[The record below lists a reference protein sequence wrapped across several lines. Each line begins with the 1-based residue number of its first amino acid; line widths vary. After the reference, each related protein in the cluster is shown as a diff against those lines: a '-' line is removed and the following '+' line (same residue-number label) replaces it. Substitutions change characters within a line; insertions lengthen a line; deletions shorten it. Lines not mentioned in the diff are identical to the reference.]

1 MKLIKIK
8 TVETATNWVKH
19 KDKLTL
25 KTWYKTW
32 DKQVDKHEE
41 IKTETD
47 HYNCVFENSLAKQ
60 FFKVL

>member
-32 DKQVDKHEE
+32 
-41 IKTETD
+41 
-47 HYNCVFENSLAKQ
+47 
-60 FFKVL
+60 